1 MRTVLGIKNSVL
13 SSFLGCLASTILD
26 KFEALILTMLVCSRP
41 SSGSSLASFL
51 TVLTATLSL
60 GLEGLDPEPF
70 TEDVEGF
77 LLCAE

>member
-1 MRTVLGIKNSVL
+1 MLGIKYSVL
-13 SSFLGCLASTILD
+13 SSFIGCLASTILD

-41 SSGSSLASFL
+41 SSGSFL
-51 TVLTATLSL
+51 TSFLTATLSL